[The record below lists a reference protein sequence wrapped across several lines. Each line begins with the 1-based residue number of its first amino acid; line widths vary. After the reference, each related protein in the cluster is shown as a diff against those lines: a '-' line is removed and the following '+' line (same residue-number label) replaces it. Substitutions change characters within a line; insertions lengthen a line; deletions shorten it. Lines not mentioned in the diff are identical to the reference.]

1 MFAVIGILAVIAV
14 IGLLIYITG
23 GGNTFRSNEID
34 NRYCT
39 RYCISICFA
48 WMCNGI
54 A

>member
-1 MFAVIGILAVIAV
+1 MFAVIGILAV

-23 GGNTFRSNEID
+23 GGDTCRSNEID
-34 NRYCT
+34 NRYCA